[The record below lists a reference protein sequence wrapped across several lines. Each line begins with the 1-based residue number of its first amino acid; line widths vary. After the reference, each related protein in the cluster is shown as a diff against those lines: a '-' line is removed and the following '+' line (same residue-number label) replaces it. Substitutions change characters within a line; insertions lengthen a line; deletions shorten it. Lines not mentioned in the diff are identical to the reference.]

1 MKSESLTVG
10 TGAVVFPTCW
20 QQPQPGEGTRT
31 GAGGSGGSAAWPAA
45 RRLARSSRADL
56 GLSTR
61 RGRGSSFRVPI
72 CIYLHNPF
80 FLYNIS
86 GVILVF

>member
-1 MKSESLTVG
+1 MKSESLTAG

-31 GAGGSGGSAAWPAA
+31 GAGGSGGWPAA

-56 GLSTR
+56 GRLPGERADSTR
-61 RGRGSSFRVPI
+61 KRV
-72 CIYLHNPF
+72 F
-80 FLYNIS
+80 F
-86 GVILVF
+86 